1 MGVSS
6 SSPPRPSAD
15 RAAPGV
21 LQAAGQVLGCRTSP
35 VSPLL
40 GTPPPRHRGR
50 GQGASYR
57 SCSPVSRT
65 SAMCSSSAAFCCML
79 LMPSS
84 IAAGL
89 RAQHPGFSAGS
100 PQPPAPCPHL
110 QGTGRSPSRLAP
122 PPAVPT
128 HTHTHPARPAFRVI
142 VSRAGRENAK
152 AAASPP
158 GCHTA
163 GEPRLRPH
171 GKGDGPGGLPAHSR
185 GAPEPGLASQG
196 AMQPPRISPMWVA
209 DRTPPPSC
217 SPHLFVPRAAEGEKP

>member
-6 SSPPRPSAD
+6 SSPPSPSAD

-128 HTHTHPARPAFRVI
+128 HTHTPSPPRFPCYCVTGWERKRKGSSVPPRLSH
-142 VSRAGRENAK
+142 GGG
-152 AAASPP
+152 AAASS
-158 GCHTA
+158 
-163 GEPRLRPH
+163 PRQR
-171 GKGDGPGGLPAHSR
+171 GRAR
-185 GAPEPGLASQG
+185 GAAS
-196 AMQPPRISPMWVA
+196 
-209 DRTPPPSC
+209 TPTGS
-217 SPHLFVPRAAEGEKP
+217 PRARFGPSGGDAAPQD